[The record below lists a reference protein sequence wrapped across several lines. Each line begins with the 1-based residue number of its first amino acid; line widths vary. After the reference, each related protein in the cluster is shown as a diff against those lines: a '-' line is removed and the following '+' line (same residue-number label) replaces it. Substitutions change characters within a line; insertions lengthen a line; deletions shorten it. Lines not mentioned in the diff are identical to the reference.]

1 MNKPLLIEIGVE
13 ELPAIPFLKELKNIE
28 KKWSDILEKNR
39 LLCDFDFFYTPRRL
53 VLWHREFQIK
63 QEDSTQEQFGAPIK
77 IAFKDGNPTGAA
89 LGFAKKCGVSVEEL
103 DKIDQG
109 RGEVLYFKKEVIG
122 TDSKDLLNE
131 MINEFINSL
140 NFGKSMRWASRSDSF
155 IRPIRSLAV
164 LLGEE
169 IVPAELFGV
178 KSSNHAFAHRMVSY
192 EPFTFDFAGDYFCK
206 LDKNGVILY
215 PDERRKI
222 ILEQMKK
229 IENENAV
236 KIDIDTELLEE
247 LVAITEYPTAL
258 IGKFDKEFLELP
270 EEVIVTSMK
279 EHQRYFAV
287 YKDGNLTNN
296 FIVVS
301 NSKTED
307 FSYIIAGNEKVLR
320 PRLADGMFF
329 YKNDSN
335 NGLSNEGLKKL
346 VFVEG
351 LGSMYEKCER
361 EAKIASY
368 LVKLF
373 NNSTSEV
380 TLDPIFN
387 KDYIDLE
394 LIQRAVMLSKA
405 DLMSE
410 MVYEFTELQGLMG
423 YYYAKIAGE
432 DELVYTAL
440 KEQYLPDGE
449 DSELP
454 SNKFSSI
461 IALSY
466 KLDNLMGLFSVGKI
480 PSGSKDPFGLR
491 RAAAGIVKIA
501 MEHKLSLDLN
511 KIIDV
516 LADNYKGLDKKQL
529 LDFFNERLFKIFEVN
544 PSVLKAVLGSGETDI
559 YKISQKLCA
568 LNPIVQGDNFKEYVS
583 TFKRVANI
591 IKDLDIDSKLE
602 VNKSLLEDDE
612 EKELYER
619 YAKVTAENYLTY
631 DEELEALFALK
642 PNLDNFFDNVFVN
655 HDDEKIKI
663 NRKNLIGL
671 VYQAFKNIAD
681 IKEITI

>member
-13 ELPAIPFLKELKNIE
+13 ELPAIPFLNELPNIE

-53 VLWHREFQIK
+53 VLWHREFQIS
-63 QEDSTQEQFGAPIK
+63 QEDSIIEQFGAPVK
-77 IAFKDGNPTGAA
+77 IAYKDGVPTGAA
-89 LGFAKKCGVSVEEL
+89 LGFAKKCGVDISEVG
-103 DKIDQG
+103 KIDQG
-109 RGEVLYFKKEVIG
+109 KGEVLYFKQEVKG
-122 TDSKDLLNE
+122 SLSKDLLNN
-131 MINEFINSL
+131 MVNEFINSL
-140 NFGKSMRWASRSDSF
+140 NFGKSMRWASRTDSF
-155 IRPIRSLAV
+155 IRPIRSLSII
-164 LLGEE
+164 LGEE
-169 IVPAELFGV
+169 IVDAELFGV
-178 KSSNHAFAHRMVSY
+178 KSSNFSFAHRMVSY
-192 EPFTFDFAGDYFCK
+192 EPFTYSFAGDYFCK

-215 PDERRKI
+215 PNERREKI
-222 ILEQMKK
+222 LSQMKD
-229 IENENAV
+229 IEQRHNV
-236 KIDIDTELLEE
+236 KIDIDKELLEE
-247 LVAITEYPTAL
+247 VVAITEYPTAL
-258 IGKFDKEFLELP
+258 IGQFDVEFLELP

-287 YKDGNLTNN
+287 YKNGNLTNN

-307 FSYIIAGNEKVLR
+307 FGYIISGNEKVLR
-320 PRLADGMFF
+320 PRLADAMFF
-329 YKNDSN
+329 YKNDIK

-368 LVKLF
+368 LA
-373 NNSTSEV
+373 
-380 TLDPIFN
+380 DIF
-387 KDYIDLE
+387 KIEEKE
-394 LIQRAVMLSKA
+394 LLQKAVMLSKA

-423 YYYAKIAGE
+423 HYYAKIANE

-454 SNKFSSI
+454 SNVFSSI
-461 IALSY
+461 VALSY

-480 PSGSKDPFGLR
+480 PTGSKDPFGLR

-501 MEHKLSLDLN
+501 IEHKLPIDIS
-511 KIIDV
+511 KIIDELSV
-516 LADNYKGLDKKQL
+516 NYKNLDKKAL
-529 LDFFNERLFKIFEVN
+529 IEFFNERLFKIFEVN
-544 PSVLKAVLGSGETDI
+544 PTVLKAVLGGGETDI

-568 LNPIVQGDNFKEYVS
+568 LNPIVQSDNFKEYVA

-591 IKDLDIDSKLE
+591 IKDIDTS
-602 VNKSLLEDDE
+602 
-612 EKELYER
+612 KELIIDEKLFENKEETELYTKYSEISSKEYVTYE
-619 YAKVTAENYLTY
+619 
-631 DEELEALFALK
+631 EELEALFSFK
-642 PNLDNFFDNVFVN
+642 NQLDNFFDNVFVN
-655 HDDEKIKI
+655 HENEAIKI

-671 VYQAFKNIAD
+671 VYQGFKNIAD